1 MADLAGGAARRR
13 RERRLRSWLR
23 HERMTV
29 RMELA
34 AALHHSAGP
43 VTNDAV
49 RSQKTVS
56 SRGVRL
62 GVLQDPAPQLAV
74 EHAACPCSGAPLLVV
89 PSLAAAESDSVDGTS
104 LKYLLKLAL
113 QKKKEEEV
121 RKKREEEQ
129 RQVMEEEKK
138 AKKALAAWTA
148 RRQAV
153 TDEMYALLGVS
164 PLTPAQR
171 EREVALEVALF
182 RELDVIDAAM
192 PPSLPMW
199 RKRKKK
205 RRKRTRR
212 RP

>member
-1 MADLAGGAARRR
+1 
-13 RERRLRSWLR
+13 
-23 HERMTV
+23 MTV
-29 RMELA
+29 AMELA
-34 AALHHSAGP
+34 VATHHSSPRGGWPGA
-43 VTNDAV
+43 THDAL
-49 RSQKTVS
+49 RGQTKAS
-56 SRGVRL
+56 SGRRP
-62 GVLQDPAPQLAV
+62 GVLKQPEPPVVV

-89 PSLAAAESDSVDGTS
+89 PSLAAAESDGVDGTS

-129 RQVMEEEKK
+129 RQVMEEEN

-148 RRQAV
+148 RQKAV
-153 TDEMYALLGVS
+153 TDEMHALLGVS
-164 PLTPAQR
+164 RLTPAQR
-171 EREVALEVALF
+171 EREVALS

-192 PPSLPMW
+192 PPSHSMR
-199 RKRKKK
+199 RKRKK

>member
-1 MADLAGGAARRR
+1 MEYERAGAAKRR
-13 RERRLRSWLR
+13 RERRLRSWWR

-29 RMELA
+29 AMELA
-34 AALHHSAGP
+34 VATHHSSPKGGWPGA
-43 VTNDAV
+43 THDAL
-49 RSQKTVS
+49 RGQTKAS
-56 SRGVRL
+56 SGRRP
-62 GVLQDPAPQLAV
+62 GVLKEPEPPVVV

-89 PSLAAAESDSVDGTS
+89 PSLASAESDGVDGTS

-129 RQVMEEEKK
+129 RLVVEEEKK

-148 RRQAV
+148 RRKAV
-153 TDEMYALLGVS
+153 TDEMHALLGVS
-164 PLTPAQR
+164 RLTPAQR
-171 EREVALEVALF
+171 EREVALI

-192 PPSLPMW
+192 PPSLPM
-199 RKRKKK
+199 KRKK

>member
-1 MADLAGGAARRR
+1 
-13 RERRLRSWLR
+13 
-23 HERMTV
+23 
-29 RMELA
+29 MELA
-34 AALHHSAGP
+34 VATHHSSPKGGWPGA
-43 VTNDAV
+43 THDAL
-49 RSQKTVS
+49 RGQTKAS
-56 SRGVRL
+56 SGRRP
-62 GVLQDPAPQLAV
+62 GVLKEPEPPVVV
-74 EHAACPCSGAPLLVV
+74 EHAACPFSGAPLLVV
-89 PSLAAAESDSVDGTS
+89 PSLAAAESDGVDGTS

-113 QKKKEEEV
+113 QKEKEEEV

-148 RRQAV
+148 RRKAV

-164 PLTPAQR
+164 PLTLAQR
-171 EREVALEVALF
+171 EREVALV

-192 PPSLPMW
+192 PPSLPMR